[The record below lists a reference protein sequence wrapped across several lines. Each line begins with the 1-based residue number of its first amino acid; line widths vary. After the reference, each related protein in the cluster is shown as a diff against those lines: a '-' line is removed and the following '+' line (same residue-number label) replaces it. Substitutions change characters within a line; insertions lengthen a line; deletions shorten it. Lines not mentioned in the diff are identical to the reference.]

1 MIRRVHTPD
10 RYVPLAEVERNGLI
24 ESVHYGAVVV
34 MDPDGT
40 VVRSHGDIS
49 APMLARSAL
58 KLGQA
63 AAVLELG
70 ADRAGEHDD
79 DIPQPWIA
87 LMSASH
93 SGEQFHLDGV
103 TALLARSGFTE
114 ADLMCTPKFPGN
126 EQMRHDLMRRGAV
139 APTSLYAD
147 CSGKH
152 AGMLL
157 ACDAQGWAFHS
168 YLDPDHAV
176 QKHIRSVLER
186 LMGEEFTHVAVDGC
200 GAPAFASS
208 LTGLARMFAFARST
222 EASVEVS
229 RVASAMLSHPE
240 YVGGTGR
247 PITQMM
253 RAVPGL
259 IAKEGAEGVLVGS
272 LADGRAF
279 AVKTAD
285 GSMRAWPVVGAA
297 ILKSMG
303 VDTPE
308 LDEMTS
314 APVLGGGRRVGNI
327 RATW

>member
-10 RYVPLAEVERNGLI
+10 RYVPIAEVERNGLI
-24 ESVHYGAVVV
+24 ESVHFGAVVV
-34 MDPDGT
+34 IDPDGSI
-40 VVRSHGDIS
+40 VRAQGDVS

-63 AAVLELG
+63 AAALELG
-70 ADRAGEHDD
+70 ADRAGHHED
-79 DIPQPWIA
+79 DIPSPLLA
-87 LMSASH
+87 LMAASH
-93 SGEQFHLDGV
+93 SGEQYHLDGV
-103 TALLARSGFTE
+103 TSLLARAGFTE

-126 EQMRHDLMRRGAV
+126 AQMRNELVRRGAV

-157 ACDAQGWAFHS
+157 ACDAQGWPFHS

-176 QKHIRSVLER
+176 QKHIRAVLER
-186 LMGEEFTHVAVDGC
+186 HMRETFTHVTVDGC

-208 LTGLARMFAFARST
+208 LAGLARMFSAARGSDAGP
-222 EASVEVS
+222 EIV
-229 RVASAMLSHPE
+229 RVAAAMLDHPE
-240 YVGGTGR
+240 FVGGTGR
-247 PITQMM
+247 PITEMM

-259 IAKEGAEGVLVGS
+259 IAKEGAEGVLAGS

-303 VDTPE
+303 VDTPD
-308 LDEMTS
+308 LDEMTT
-314 APVLGGGRRVGNI
+314 APVLGGGRRVGSI
-327 RATW
+327 RAVS

>member
-1 MIRRVHTPD
+1 MIRSVHTPD
-10 RYVPLAEVERNGLI
+10 RYVPIAELERNGLV

-34 MDPDGT
+34 VDPDGS
-40 VVRSHGDIS
+40 VVRGIGDVS

-70 ADRAGEHDD
+70 ADRAGQHDD
-79 DIPQPWIA
+79 DIPLPLVA
-87 LMSASH
+87 LMAASH

-103 TALLARSGFTE
+103 TTLLARAGFTE
-114 ADLMCTPKFPGN
+114 ADLMCTPKFPGD
-126 EQMRHDLMRRGAV
+126 EQMRHDLLRRGAV
-139 APTSLYAD
+139 APASLYAD

-157 ACDAQGWAFHS
+157 ACDAQGWPFRS

-176 QKHIRSVLER
+176 QKHIRVVLER
-186 LMGEEFTHVAVDGC
+186 LIREEFTHVAVDGC

-208 LTGLARMFAFARST
+208 LTGLARMFAFARADQSAQT
-222 EASVEVS
+222 A
-229 RVASAMLSHPE
+229 RVVSAMLSHPE

-253 RAVPGL
+253 RAAPGL

-297 ILKSMG
+297 VLQWMG

-308 LDEMTS
+308 LDGMTS
-314 APVLGGGRRVGNI
+314 APVLGGGRRVGSI